1 VGHIPPQEGD
11 AHYADG
17 KTFRLLTD
25 AERRLLAEHAPA
37 PDGGLALDVGCGT
50 GELARH
56 LAATGY
62 RVDAVDIASA
72 ALARAEA
79 GQTGPAAVTH
89 RLFDIE
95 HDAPDD
101 LPHPAYDLIVFRLS
115 RAFVRDRTRVL
126 NRLRERLRPNGTL
139 CVVTP
144 VVGAVPDGKRDIALD
159 EDELDL
165 LRTGWRVAERHD
177 ADGLAF
183 LVLRDPLPTRV
194 ACADKGRPA
203 PHAPTGAGVVVTDAK
218 GRILLGW
225 SARGVWELPGG
236 KNDAGEDFLDT
247 AVREL
252 EEETGLKAD
261 RTDARLQALLM
272 DYVHGVPRLTAA
284 VRITAHT
291 GEPAVTEP
299 HLIRRWGWHEPT
311 DLPTLPH
318 PLFTPGAHV
327 IDTVRPGLLTG
338 LPPVHRYPVA
348 PSTTPEPAEQA
359 VPAAEPPL
367 RTDGRLVE

>member
-1 VGHIPPQEGD
+1 MGHIPPQEGD
-11 AHYADG
+11 THYADG

-37 PDGGLALDVGCGT
+37 PDGGLALDAGRGT

-89 RLFDIE
+89 RLSGSE
-95 HDAPDD
+95 HGDPDD

-144 VVGAVPDGKRDIALD
+144 VAGAVPDGKRDIALD

-218 GRILLGW
+218 GRSCWAGRREA
-225 SARGVWELPGG
+225 SGSCPAAR
-236 KNDAGEDFLDT
+236 
-247 AVREL
+247 
-252 EEETGLKAD
+252 
-261 RTDARLQALLM
+261 
-272 DYVHGVPRLTAA
+272 
-284 VRITAHT
+284 
-291 GEPAVTEP
+291 
-299 HLIRRWGWHEPT
+299 
-311 DLPTLPH
+311 
-318 PLFTPGAHV
+318 
-327 IDTVRPGLLTG
+327 
-338 LPPVHRYPVA
+338 
-348 PSTTPEPAEQA
+348 TTPARTSSTRPCANWRRRPA
-359 VPAAEPPL
+359 
-367 RTDGRLVE
+367 